1 MRAVAEFGFAGY
13 RLRVHAP
20 VRAHFY
26 LCVKAAHAVESDY
39 AFIQRA
45 EAARIGAQFAVGI
58 DESNAV
64 VFADL
69 AVYAKDAKICIVA
82 GKRITL
88 NHSLAGRL
96 IVCDQCA
103 NRPFI
108 NFSGQADA
116 IERIHNPPGKYQ
128 VERRR
133 EIAGVFL
140 KEGPLLR
147 KENLKPLVHRD
158 LWIVGFHLPEVRI
171 NRAVQ
176 HQAVFQDNL
185 GIQSCF
191 RFQVLTGKAVASRI
205 AFIQA
210 PESADRCIGNEL
222 HVSSRR
228 DSLKSLYLLGL
239 YKPPLN
245 PAGVF
250 RVKRALVIAWNHPR
264 Q

>member
-1 MRAVAEFGFAGY
+1 MPSAVAEFSFAGY
-13 RLRVHAP
+13 RLRVHLP
-20 VRAHFY
+20 VEAHFY
-26 LCVKAAHAVESDY
+26 LRIKAAHPVESDS

-45 EAARIGAQFAVGI
+45 KAARIGAQFAVGI

-108 NFSGQADA
+108 NFSGQAHA

-133 EIAGVFL
+133 EIAGIFL
-140 KEGPLLR
+140 EEGPLLR
-147 KENLKPLVHRD
+147 KENLKPLVDRD
-158 LWIVGFHLPEVRI
+158 LWIIRFHLPEVRI
-171 NRAVQ
+171 YRAVQ

-185 GIQSCF
+185 GIQACF
-191 RFQVLTGKAVASRI
+191 RFKVLAGEAVASRI
-205 AFIQA
+205 ALI
-210 PESADRCIGNEL
+210 ENTKCAD
-222 HVSSRR
+222 
-228 DSLKSLYLLGL
+228 
-239 YKPPLN
+239 
-245 PAGVF
+245 
-250 RVKRALVIAWNHPR
+250 
-264 Q
+264 